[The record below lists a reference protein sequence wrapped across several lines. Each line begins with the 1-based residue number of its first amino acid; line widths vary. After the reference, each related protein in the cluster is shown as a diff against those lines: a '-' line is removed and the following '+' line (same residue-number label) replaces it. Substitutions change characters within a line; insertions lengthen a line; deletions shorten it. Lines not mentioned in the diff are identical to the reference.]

1 METSKLILNGVFY
14 LVLTSF
20 LIFIWI
26 KEKELARRIRNYRD
40 RFSEALISGLKLKG
54 GFSKK
59 AVIKS
64 VNFVETV
71 GTAIILVLV
80 IQKFYLG
87 NFLVPTGSMIPTI
100 MPKDR
105 LFGNMIV
112 YKFSKPKR
120 GDIIVFKEPIQ
131 NKVLYT
137 KRLMGLPGERI
148 EIKAGGLY
156 INEEKLTG
164 VKFDREYTELGEIQG
179 QEWIVPKKGDKL
191 EIVPD
196 RNYNDDFKMRNI
208 NISEVQDYLLKNPGA
223 VSEILPKLDFYVN
236 GEKTGMVLDFIHNKE
251 NIDKLIRGEKVESEI
266 IEDYYFALGDN
277 TNGSYDS
284 RWWGFVSEDRI
295 RGRAFFRF
303 WPINRIEIL
312 K

>member
-1 METSKLILNGVFY
+1 METSKLILNGIFY
-14 LVLTSF
+14 LILTSF

-26 KEKELARRIRNYRD
+26 KEKELSRRIRNYRD
-40 RFSEALISGLKLKG
+40 RFSQSLISGLKLKKE
-54 GFSKK
+54 FSKK
-59 AVIKS
+59 SVIKS

-71 GTAIILVLV
+71 GTAIILVLI

-100 MPKDR
+100 IPKDR

-137 KRLMGLPGERI
+137 KRLMGLPGEKVEI
-148 EIKAGGLY
+148 ESGVLYVNGNKLAG
-156 INEEKLTG
+156 NKLE
-164 VKFDREYTELGEIQG
+164 REYTDLGEIQG
-179 QEWIVPKKGDKL
+179 QEWIVPKKGDEL
-191 EIVPD
+191 EIVPN
-196 RNYNDDFKMRNI
+196 RNYTDDFRIRNI
-208 NISEVQDYLLKNPGA
+208 NISEVQDYILKNPGEI
-223 VSEILPKLDFYVN
+223 SELLPELDFYVN
-236 GEKTGMVLDFIHNKE
+236 GKKTGMVLDFIHNKE
-251 NIDKLIRGEKVESEI
+251 NIEKLIRGETVKTKIE
-266 IEDYYFALGDN
+266 EDYYFALGDN

-284 RWWGFVSEDRI
+284 RWWGFVSENRI
-295 RGRAFFRF
+295 KGRAFFRF
-303 WPINRIEIL
+303 WPVNRIGIL